1 MSNSDANAKEMCK
14 EYLMSKGYT
23 VLEGKTKAC
32 DIECEKDGVRY
43 YFEVKSSTKDKT
55 EPYRGTV
62 MLSEMRAAIN
72 NKATYRF
79 LVCKG
84 KSNKYL
90 DWEFHEFEVDEFMKY
105 CALTTPILRYAYH
118 EKWQPKFKGTTTK
131 ANDELI
137 KLMAENYDQWQNI
150 LQTTDDEDLKEII
163 NERNDEIANSEAEE
177 AEYVCFFQ
185 KGKLKFWEKDNDKF
199 WCGFSSKHKGRIA
212 YWYGISKNVIQLADE
227 QRLTHILLKTDLD
240 GDYKIP
246 FDMIKNIIKEW
257 NLKPNNKEYYHIQ
270 LKENDNGDLVIYKS
284 QKPEFSI
291 KEYAI

>member
-84 KSNKYL
+84 NDKNHSN
-90 DWEFHEFEVDEFMKY
+90 WEFKIFEVDEFMKY

-118 EKWQPKFKGTTTK
+118 EKWQPQFKGTTTK
-131 ANDELI
+131 ASDELI
-137 KLMAENYDQWQNI
+137 KLMAENYDQWQN
-150 LQTTDDEDLKEII
+150 LSQTTDDEDLKKTISEM
-163 NERNDEIANSEAEE
+163 NEEDAQILMNWSGVGI
-177 AEYVCFFQ
+177 FFQ

-246 FDMIKNIIKEW
+246 FDIIKNIIKEW
-257 NLKPNNKEYYHIQ
+257 NLEPNKKGYYHIQ

-291 KEYAI
+291 KEYAV